1 MFCPFCG
8 AKVEKL
14 ASRCDTCGQAVPL
27 TDPPFVNSCPSCHM
41 AVRPGAT
48 RCQNCG
54 LSLTMGFWLQTCLAC
69 GQTNRKSWPFCIAC
83 STELIPAW
91 LRPAPTPMPS
101 VPKTLAIPMAPG
113 SPLVPEPT
121 SVQTQPPITSSGSS
135 PKTAPSS
142 GSKWKRPTG
151 MPAFLVIWFGQL
163 VSLVGSSMTGFAI
176 AIYVWQLTGSATSFS
191 LMAVFFLLP
200 NLVFAPFAGALVDR
214 WNRKLTMMVS
224 DIAGLV
230 VNLVM
235 LALLTRGHLEMWHL
249 YALNVFNG
257 IFLAFQW
264 PAYSAS
270 ISMMLEKKHFARAS
284 ALMSV
289 AQSSSTILAPVI
301 AAVLIVLI
309 QISGIILLD
318 AISFLIAIITLML
331 VIIPQPPKTELAK
344 KARSN
349 LLREAA
355 FGFVYIAKYPS
366 LLGLQL
372 TFFFG
377 NLLAAFGNIL
387 STPMILAHTSNNVT
401 ALATVQTVAGIGGV
415 AGGLIISIW
424 GGPKRRINGVIGG
437 WLLTFCGLLMLGLV
451 QGAILWAIAMFLLNF
466 AIPLVNSSN
475 QAIWQAKIPPE
486 IQGKVFSARLLIAQ
500 IAAPI
505 SMLAA
510 GPLADKIFE
519 PLMHPGGGLSYALG
533 GVFGTGPGSGMSFMM
548 AVVAVLGI
556 LIAIICYAIPAIRK
570 VETIAPDFVLPQE
583 TEAAAEEQATEE
595 AKEKLAIE
603 EIEAGEQEATG
614 RIIEPGP

>member
-1 MFCPFCG
+1 
-8 AKVEKL
+8 
-14 ASRCDTCGQAVPL
+14 
-27 TDPPFVNSCPSCHM
+27 
-41 AVRPGAT
+41 
-48 RCQNCG
+48 
-54 LSLTMGFWLQTCLAC
+54 
-69 GQTNRKSWPFCIAC
+69 
-83 STELIPAW
+83 
-91 LRPAPTPMPS
+91 
-101 VPKTLAIPMAPG
+101 
-113 SPLVPEPT
+113 
-121 SVQTQPPITSSGSS
+121 
-135 PKTAPSS
+135 
-142 GSKWKRPTG
+142 

-176 AIYVWQLTGSATSFS
+176 SIYVWQLTGSATSFS

-200 NLVFAPFAGALVDR
+200 HLVFAPFAGALVDR

-235 LALLTRGHLEMWHL
+235 LVLLTRGHLEMWHL

-289 AQSSSTILAPVI
+289 AQSSSTILAPVF

-355 FGFVYIAKYPS
+355 FGFTYIAKYPS

-372 TFFFG
+372 TFFFS
-377 NLLAAFGNIL
+377 NLLEAFGIIL
-387 STPMILAHTSNNVT
+387 SVPMILAHTSNNVT

-437 WLLTFCGLLMLGLV
+437 WLLAFCGLLMLGLV
-451 QGAILWAIAMFLLNF
+451 QGAILWAIAMFLLDF
-466 AIPLVNSSN
+466 TIPLVNSSN

-510 GPLADKIFE
+510 GPLADRVFE

-548 AVVAVLGI
+548 VVVAVLGI
-556 LIAIICYAIPAIRK
+556 LIAITCYAIPAIRK
-570 VETIAPDFVLPQE
+570 VETIVPDFVLPQE
-583 TEAAAEEQATEE
+583 TGAAAEEQATEE

-603 EIEAGEQEATG
+603 ELVTGEQEATG